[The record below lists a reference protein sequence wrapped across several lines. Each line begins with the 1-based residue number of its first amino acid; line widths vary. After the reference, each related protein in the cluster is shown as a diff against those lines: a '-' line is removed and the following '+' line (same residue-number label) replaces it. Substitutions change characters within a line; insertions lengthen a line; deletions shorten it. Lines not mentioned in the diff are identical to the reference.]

1 MITPT
6 PTAETDEVITR
17 RIAEELTTADEAAE
31 AKFGF
36 IVRGFPFNTNQA
48 LLLDRYLNGVNL
60 AIYLKNPSDAADYA
74 TSVRPLLD
82 YYDERVRS
90 LVFRALCSNS
100 PTAERT
106 NSQKSKR
113 PSTKSKPK
121 SNVLSDIDDYQHPKY
136 YLRYH
141 YCKF

>member
-1 MITPT
+1 M
-6 PTAETDEVITR
+6 ITR
-17 RIAEELTTADEAAE
+17 RIAEQLTSADEAAD

-60 AIYLKNPSDAADYA
+60 AIHLKNPSDAADYA

-82 YYDERVRS
+82 YYDERVPS
-90 LVFRALCSNS
+90 LALRAPSSNS

-113 PSTKSKPK
+113 LSTKSKPE
-121 SNVLSDIDDYQHPKY
+121 SNVQSDVQ
-136 YLRYH
+136 
-141 YCKF
+141 